1 MKLLLRDLINLIETI
16 IVYKLPQKSR
26 EEIAAML
33 GLSELKKTRFYQEVF
48 EEGKQEAKLETVP
61 ALLQLGLTS
70 AQIAEALKLPLE
82 LVQQTAQQTTSQA
95 MSFSEQNVAAFIEL
109 LTRQRSLFTP
119 EDLAELEQVVAP
131 LPDDIEELSK
141 AISEWCEEHPE
152 VDEAQLKLLPDN
164 SGEKAPGSK
173 EGKVKPPNDALN
185 KQILKNA
192 IQQSSSS
199 QDSQSSNSSS

>member
-1 MKLLLRDLINLIETI
+1 
-16 IVYKLPQKSR
+16 
-26 EEIAAML
+26 ML
-33 GLSELKKTRFYQEVF
+33 GLSELKNTRFYQEVF
-48 EEGKQEAKLETVP
+48 EEGKQEAKLETVS

-70 AQIAEALKLPLE
+70 EQIAEALKLPLE

-95 MSFSEQNVAAFIEL
+95 MSFSEQNIDAFIQL

-119 EDLAELEQVVAP
+119 EYLAELEQVVAP
-131 LPDDIEELSK
+131 LPDDIEALSN

-152 VDEAQLKLLPDN
+152 IDEAQLKLLANPNN
-164 SGEKAPGSK
+164 SGERTQGSK
-173 EGKVKPPNDALN
+173 EDVVKTPNDELN
-185 KQILKNA
+185 KQTLKNA

>member
-1 MKLLLRDLINLIETI
+1 VL
-16 IVYKLPQKSR
+16 
-26 EEIAAML
+26 
-33 GLSELKKTRFYQEVF
+33 
-48 EEGKQEAKLETVP
+48 

-70 AQIAEALKLPLE
+70 AQIAEALQLPLE
-82 LVQQTAQQTTSQA
+82 LVQQTAQQTTRQA
-95 MSFSEQNVAAFIEL
+95 MSFSEQNVATFIEL
-109 LTRQRSLFTP
+109 LTSQRSLFTP
-119 EDLAELEQVVAP
+119 EYLAELEQVVAP

-152 VDEAQLKLLPDN
+152 VNEAQLKLLPNN

-173 EGKVKPPNDALN
+173 EGKVKPPNYELN
-185 KQILKNA
+185 KQTLQNA